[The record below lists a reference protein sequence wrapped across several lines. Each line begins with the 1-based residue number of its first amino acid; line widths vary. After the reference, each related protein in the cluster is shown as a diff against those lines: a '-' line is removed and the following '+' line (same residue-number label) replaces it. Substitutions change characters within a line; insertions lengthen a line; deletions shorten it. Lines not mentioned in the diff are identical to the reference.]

1 MDIEMS
7 TKRPF
12 TNIITLENRFT
23 KISRKIVLK
32 SFRKI
37 TLNYFNEIY
46 LLVKINIFKS
56 NYSSSILNVHRQ
68 LLRVIF

>member
-1 MDIEMS
+1 MS

-37 TLNYFNEIY
+37 TLNYFNEI
-46 LLVKINIFKS
+46 
-56 NYSSSILNVHRQ
+56 SIDKN
-68 LLRVIF
+68 

>member
-1 MDIEMS
+1 MS

>member
-1 MDIEMS
+1 MS

-68 LLRVIF
+68 FLRVIF

>member
-1 MDIEMS
+1 MS

-12 TNIITLENRFT
+12 TNIIILENRFT